1 MSRASPPM
9 PPFPPGGPAEER
21 GVRLQGVTLRR
32 GATTVLE
39 DLSLDLQE
47 PRIGVIGDNGAGK
60 SSLFRLICGLDVPH
74 SGKVAVCGQDMRE
87 GAARALRVGMMFQ
100 NPDEQIV
107 FPTVEEELA
116 LSLTAGGRSRAQAIA
131 QAREWLHTRGLGH
144 WAARAVSGLS
154 QGQRQHVCWLALLI
168 AAPRVLLLDEPFASL
183 DLPGQALLHQDIE
196 EAPQQVIVATHQLDH
211 VRGYARVLW
220 LDHGKLRADGPGAQV
235 CAAYEAD
242 VTLRWAQRLAAR
254 DAASRA

>member
-1 MSRASPPM
+1 M
-9 PPFPPGGPAEER
+9 PPFPPGGPAEGT
-21 GVRLQGVTLRR
+21 GVCLQGVTLRR
-32 GATTVLE
+32 GANTVLE
-39 DLSLDLQE
+39 NISLDLQE

-60 SSLFRLICGLDVPH
+60 SSLFRLICGLDVPQA
-74 SGKVAVCGQDMRE
+74 GRVAVCGQDMRE

-116 LSLTAGGRSRAQAIA
+116 LSLTAGGRPRGPAIV

-183 DLPGQALLHQDIE
+183 DLPGQTLLHQDIE
-196 EAPQQVIVATHQLDH
+196 QAAQQVIVATHQLDH
-211 VRGYARVLW
+211 VRGFARVLW
-220 LDHGKLRADGPGAQV
+220 LDHGKVRIDGAGAQV

-242 VTLRWAQRLAAR
+242 VATRWAHRLAAR
-254 DAASRA
+254 DPAGRA